1 MSLRL
6 RAVLLSAAVGLA
18 CGCLL
23 DNPLYDGAFTD
34 SDASTRVTTGS
45 TGTPTTDAPT
55 SAGTDPTGSDSDDSV
70 TTTDAPTTDT
80 ATTDTT
86 LDTVDILADQ
96 AGCLG
101 LPKGNQGLVLAVDCE
116 IESSV
121 GNGHGDLGEMVVD
134 LVNGD
139 FKDRETRSFLRF
151 PWPAAL
157 DGAQIV
163 AVELLLT
170 SSDHDGQTTSDQSGE
185 IWACEA
191 FDLDVVV
198 DEPALV
204 DAAIAPDQGAVDL
217 TQQVSWTLPVS
228 VLVPGQPTHLAVVPV
243 SDDGVNYW
251 NNAAPQADWRPLLRV
266 TIL

>member
-116 IESSV
+116 VESSV

-170 SSDHDGQTTSDQSGE
+170 APITTARRRAISLVRSGRARPSTSTWSSTSRRWSTRRSPP
-185 IWACEA
+185 IR
-191 FDLDVVV
+191 
-198 DEPALV
+198 
-204 DAAIAPDQGAVDL
+204 AP
-217 TQQVSWTLPVS
+217 S
-228 VLVPGQPTHLAVVPV
+228 
-243 SDDGVNYW
+243 
-251 NNAAPQADWRPLLRV
+251 
-266 TIL
+266 I